1 MDTVI
6 SQTCEVGILRI
17 KKKNLPFFKS
27 YINNVN
33 KPREVR
39 NAQVIFLKII
49 LLYLAKIKLFYWK
62 D

>member
-6 SQTCEVGILRI
+6 SQTREVGILRI
-17 KKKNLPFFKS
+17 KKKPMFFKS

-39 NAQVIFLKII
+39 NEQVIFLKIF
-49 LLYLAKIKLFYWK
+49 LLYLAKIKSSYWK

>member
-1 MDTVI
+1 M
-6 SQTCEVGILRI
+6 
-17 KKKNLPFFKS
+17 FFKS

-39 NAQVIFLKII
+39 NEQVIFLKIF
-49 LLYLAKIKLFYWK
+49 LLYLAKIKSSYWK